1 MNGYSASL
9 DKVKNY
15 ANDLGLYTF
24 FTKNGDLIVKKTQ
37 TYVIESNLEFFEE
50 ENKTYIQKD
59 ELLKIIEKIGYR

>member
-15 ANDLGLYTF
+15 ANDLGLYAF